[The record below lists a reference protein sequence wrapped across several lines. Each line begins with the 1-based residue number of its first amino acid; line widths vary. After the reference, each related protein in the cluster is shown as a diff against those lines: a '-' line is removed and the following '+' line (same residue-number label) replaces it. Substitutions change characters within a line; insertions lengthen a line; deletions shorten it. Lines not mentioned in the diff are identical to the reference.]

1 MRDLKYHE
9 QKLLKKVNFL
19 QWKSD
24 QNIREIKIM
33 RRYHVQSR
41 DDYIKYN
48 KMVGNITS
56 LTNKLKEL
64 PHDVSVFPILKPEWF
79 INRNSLFIFP
89 FSKQDPVRIKISDGL
104 LVKLFNMGVLPTK
117 KSLTQCEKL
126 SVSAFCRR
134 RLPVVL
140 VRLKFCETMREAVTF
155 VEQGHIRVGKLPLF
169 STPTQAHEMAMTTL
183 EDSIDSS
190 CEGFFF

>member
-1 MRDLKYHE
+1 MRDLKHHE

-48 KMVGNITS
+48 KLAGNITS

-64 PHDVSVFPILKPEWF
+64 PHDVSTVFLFLRPIW
-79 INRNSLFIFP
+79 
-89 FSKQDPVRIKISDGL
+89 
-104 LVKLFNMGVLPTK
+104 
-117 KSLTQCEKL
+117 LT
-126 SVSAFCRR
+126 SFD
-134 RLPVVL
+134 
-140 VRLKFCETMREAVTF
+140 F
-155 VEQGHIRVGKLPLF
+155 
-169 STPTQAHEMAMTTL
+169 
-183 EDSIDSS
+183 
-190 CEGFFF
+190 

>member
-1 MRDLKYHE
+1 MRDLKHHE

-48 KMVGNITS
+48 KLAGHITS

-64 PHDVSVFPILKPEWF
+64 PHDVSPSF
-79 INRNSLFIFP
+79 LFANF
-89 FSKQDPVRIKISDGL
+89 R
-104 LVKLFNMGVLPTK
+104 
-117 KSLTQCEKL
+117 
-126 SVSAFCRR
+126 
-134 RLPVVL
+134 
-140 VRLKFCETMREAVTF
+140 
-155 VEQGHIRVGKLPLF
+155 
-169 STPTQAHEMAMTTL
+169 
-183 EDSIDSS
+183 
-190 CEGFFF
+190 